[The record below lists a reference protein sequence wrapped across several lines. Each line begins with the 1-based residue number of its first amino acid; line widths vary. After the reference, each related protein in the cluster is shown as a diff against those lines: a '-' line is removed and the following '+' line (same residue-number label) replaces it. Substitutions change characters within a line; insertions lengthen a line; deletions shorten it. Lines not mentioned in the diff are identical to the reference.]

1 MLKEKFIIA
10 VSDDNDAVMYPL
22 SRMLSMHHVSDD
34 TIIMYFDPGIS
45 DAGTGADAEA
55 DLITLTVPNETERAV
70 TLAILDAINL
80 DYGAYLKNQTGYV
93 VIKDDV
99 DATND
104 MVSGIT
110 SCTITRGAV

>member
-22 SRMLSMHHVSDD
+22 SRMLSMHHVGDD
-34 TIIMYFDPGIS
+34 VITMYFDPGIS
-45 DAGTGADAEA
+45 DIGTGADAEA
-55 DLITLTVPNETERAV
+55 DLIALTVPDETERAV

-80 DYGAYLKNQTGYV
+80 DYGAYLTKQKGYV
-93 VIKDDV
+93 IVKDDV

-110 SCTITRGAV
+110 SCAITRNAI

>member
-10 VSDDNDAVMYPL
+10 VSADNDAVMYPL
-22 SRMLSMHHVSDD
+22 SRMLSMHHVGDD
-34 TIIMYFDPGIS
+34 VITMYFDPGIS
-45 DAGTGADAEA
+45 DIGTGADAEA
-55 DLITLTVPNETERAV
+55 DLIALTVPNETERAV

-80 DYGAYLKNQTGYV
+80 DYGAYLKKQTGYV

-110 SCTITRGAV
+110 SCAITRNAI